1 MQEGKE
7 IALLAIGTMVQTA
20 MEVAE
25 KLKQDGYEPTVIN
38 MRFVQ
43 PWDKQCVDKL
53 NGTHKLVVT
62 MEENVLSGG
71 MGEKIAAYISA
82 KNYSMQ
88 VLMVGIPNEF
98 IEHGTISEL
107 KQILGIDRDGIIAKI
122 KNRYCKYLE
131 S

>member
-1 MQEGKE
+1 
-7 IALLAIGTMVQTA
+7 
-20 MEVAE
+20 
-25 KLKQDGYEPTVIN
+25 

-43 PWDKQCVDKL
+43 PWDKQCVDRLSK
-53 NGTHKLVVT
+53 THKLVVT

-88 VLMVGIPNEF
+88 VLMIGVPNEF

-107 KQILGIDRDGIIAKI
+107 KQILGMDKDGIFARIKSGYDSEIA
-122 KNRYCKYLE
+122 R
-131 S
+131 